1 MNISYSLPVGFLLYG
16 KSYVYKIE
24 RVLGQGTFGIT
35 YLARTRVKV
44 SGALGEIETDLR
56 VAVKEFFMKDF
67 NTRSDSTVACSS
79 GDVYADYKRKFARET
94 MNLSRMKH
102 PHIVKV
108 LELFER
114 NNTYYYSMEY
124 CGGGSLDELIKK
136 HHGLNVDEAMTYFRQ
151 IAGAVSFMHENRML
165 HLDLKPSNI
174 MLRSI
179 SDRLWPVQTIYSFRR
194 SGIQYSCRFWNS
206 RLFSVGTGEL
216 S

>member
-1 MNISYSLPVGFLLYG
+1 MNISYSLPVGLLLYG

-44 SGALGEIETDLR
+44 YGALGEIETDLR

-67 NTRSDSTVACSS
+67 NTRSDSTVSCSS
-79 GDVYADYKRKFARET
+79 GDVYADYKRKFAREA

-114 NNTYYYSMEY
+114 NIHIIILWS
-124 CGGGSLDELIKK
+124 
-136 HHGLNVDEAMTYFRQ
+136 
-151 IAGAVSFMHENRML
+151 IAGAVLWMSL
-165 HLDLKPSNI
+165 LKNI
-174 MLRSI
+174 TNLMSMK
-179 SDRLWPVQTIYSFRR
+179 P
-194 SGIQYSCRFWNS
+194 
-206 RLFSVGTGEL
+206 
-216 S
+216 